1 MNKNELKKL
10 FPEGTLTE
18 DTFDVI
24 EETFNQRVQIHVEK
38 ALLDQDEQYAEK
50 LSKLLEAIDKDRAR
64 KLVQVLEKKDRA
76 DTTKLKKVGNHFNK
90 VLTKEAAKFKS
101 NLVSTISQYMD
112 VYLEEVIPT
121 TDIKEAVRNKQALTV
136 LEGLRSTLAVDSA
149 LMNDQVREAVID
161 GKQKL
166 DEQHDK
172 ISQLE
177 RETKL
182 LKESLQK
189 TRSQLVLETKTS
201 GMDKRKKDYIFKIFE
216 NKSAKIIEEN
226 FDYTSKLFDKKEQE
240 RIATI
245 KEQAFTTR
253 VAQHDAPKVVVEST
267 SKKKEVSPE
276 PLMNEYVSV
285 LGGGR

>member
-76 DTTKLKKVGNHFNK
+76 DTAKLKKVGNHFNK
-90 VLTKEAAKFKS
+90 VLTKEAVKFKS

-253 VAQHDAPKVVVEST
+253 VAQHDAPKVIVEST

>member
-76 DTTKLKKVGNHFNK
+76 DTAKLKKVGNHFNK

-253 VAQHDAPKVVVEST
+253 VAQHDAPKVVVESA